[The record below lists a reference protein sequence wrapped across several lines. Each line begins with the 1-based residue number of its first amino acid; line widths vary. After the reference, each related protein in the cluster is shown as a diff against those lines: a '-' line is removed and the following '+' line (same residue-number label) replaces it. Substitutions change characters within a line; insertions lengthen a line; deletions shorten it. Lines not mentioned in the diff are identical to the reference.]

1 MAGQTSVF
9 KVHYHFE
16 NVGKKSSPDY
26 IDYVNSAG
34 GDYNSIRTVLSNN
47 GLLRGAGTLVIS
59 AVQSCG
65 PGADALVTTGG
76 GHNVWT

>member
-1 MAGQTSVF
+1 MAGTTNIF

-16 NVGKKSSPDY
+16 NAGKKSSPEY

-34 GDYNSIRTVLSNN
+34 GDYNSLVGVLTSN
-47 GLLRGAGTLVIS
+47 GLLRGSGKLVID
-59 AVQSCG
+59 AAQSVG
-65 PGADALVTTGG
+65 PGADALVTSGG